1 MKMRI
6 GAIVFALL
14 ASAAVSAHASAV
26 TADWTQYQTTSIV
39 SGLSGTVTYP
49 GTSSGTSG
57 TTFFSGGFSDS
68 GSDVTASTTTGYGI
82 GKGTQTFSGDPNW
95 LSLTCC
101 NPDQNITFAFTQPVD
116 YVGFFWGS
124 PDNANWVY
132 LYDGSTLLGSYQG
145 DTSTAAYP
153 IMYPGYVDFFA
164 GTGEEITSIELA
176 NFGSFNFETD
186 NLSYQE
192 APASSPPAS
201 TIPEPSSFL
210 LLGSGLAGL
219 AGMLRRKAVLHG

>member
-14 ASAAVSAHASAV
+14 ASAAISAHASAV
-26 TADWTQYQTTSIV
+26 TADWTQGQTTSLV

-57 TTFFSGGFSDS
+57 TTFFTGGFSDS

-82 GKGTQTFSGDPNW
+82 GKGTQTFSGDANW
-95 LSLTCC
+95 LSLTSF
-101 NPDQNITFAFTQPVD
+101 PDQNITFAFTQPVD

-124 PDNANWVY
+124 PDNANWAY

-145 DTSTAAYP
+145 DTSTAALP

-164 GTGEEITSIELA
+164 GAGEEITSIELLNA
-176 NFGSFNFETD
+176 GSFWFETD

-192 APASSPPAS
+192 EAPVSSS
-201 TIPEPSSFL
+201 TPEPSSFL

-219 AGMLRRKAVLHG
+219 AIMLQRKLVSRPI

>member
-14 ASAAVSAHASAV
+14 ASAAISAHASAV

-39 SGLSGTVTYP
+39 PSLSGTVTYP

-57 TTFFSGGFSDS
+57 TTFFTGGFSDS

-82 GKGTQTFSGDPNW
+82 GKGTQPFSGDTNW
-95 LSLTCC
+95 LSLTSF
-101 NPDQNITFAFTQPVD
+101 PDQNITFAFTQPVD

-132 LYDGSTLLGSYQG
+132 LYDGSTQIGAYEG
-145 DTSTAAYP
+145 DTQSAAFP
-153 IMYPGYVDFFA
+153 IMNPGYVDFFA
-164 GTGEEITSIELA
+164 GAGEEITSIELA

-192 APASSPPAS
+192 APASSPPPS

>member
-6 GAIVFALL
+6 GAIAIALL
-14 ASAAVSAHASAV
+14 ASAAVS
-26 TADWTQYQTTSIV
+26 TYADPTVVWTQGQTTSIV
-39 SGLSGTVTYP
+39 PGLSGTVTYP

-82 GKGTQTFSGDPNW
+82 GKGTQPFSGDTNW
-95 LSLTCC
+95 LSLTSF
-101 NPDQNITFAFTQPVD
+101 PDQNITFAFTQPVD

-145 DTSTAAYP
+145 DTSTAAFP

-164 GTGEEITSIELA
+164 GAGEEITSIELA